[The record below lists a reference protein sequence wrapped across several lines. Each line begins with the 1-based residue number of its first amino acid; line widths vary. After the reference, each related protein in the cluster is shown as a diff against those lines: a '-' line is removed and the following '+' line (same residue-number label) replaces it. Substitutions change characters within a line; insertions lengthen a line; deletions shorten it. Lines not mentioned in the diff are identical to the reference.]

1 MRNAWKAVAASVE
14 SRLSHCQRKK
24 QENGR
29 KRTLPLKNV
38 RDFGELVKN
47 KRDFAR
53 KRFYTTKGDTDMRPL
68 REVYSDIINLKC
80 RKEIQKAYDAVR
92 DRYQVFEKKARKIA
106 EDTRMSMVRDRMQAL
121 VQQGVMM
128 STLSGEE
135 VMEESQKRIDKECT
149 QELAAVREANTEF
162 MRVWGKALLE
172 YPEESVR
179 ICQLGWNVGEE
190 LKRNDIQYLNK
201 EKMWNGPDTE

>member
-1 MRNAWKAVAASVE
+1 
-14 SRLSHCQRKK
+14 
-24 QENGR
+24 
-29 KRTLPLKNV
+29 
-38 RDFGELVKN
+38 
-47 KRDFAR
+47 
-53 KRFYTTKGDTDMRPL
+53 MRPL
-68 REVYSDIINLKC
+68 REVYSDITNLKC
-80 RKEIQKAYDAVR
+80 RKEIQKVYDVVR
-92 DRYQVFEKKARKIA
+92 DRYQVFAKKAQEIV
-106 EDTRMSMVRDRMQAL
+106 EDTQMSMMLDRMQEL
-121 VQQGVMM
+121 VQQGKMM
-128 STLSGEE
+128 NMLSEEE
-135 VMEESQKRIDKECT
+135 VMEESQKRLDKECT

>member
-1 MRNAWKAVAASVE
+1 
-14 SRLSHCQRKK
+14 
-24 QENGR
+24 
-29 KRTLPLKNV
+29 
-38 RDFGELVKN
+38 
-47 KRDFAR
+47 
-53 KRFYTTKGDTDMRPL
+53 
-68 REVYSDIINLKC
+68 
-80 RKEIQKAYDAVR
+80 
-92 DRYQVFEKKARKIA
+92 
-106 EDTRMSMVRDRMQAL
+106 MSMVRDRMQAL

-135 VMEESQKRIDKECT
+135 VMEESQKRLDKECT
-149 QELAAVREANTEF
+149 QELAAVREVNTEF

>member
-1 MRNAWKAVAASVE
+1 
-14 SRLSHCQRKK
+14 
-24 QENGR
+24 
-29 KRTLPLKNV
+29 
-38 RDFGELVKN
+38 
-47 KRDFAR
+47 
-53 KRFYTTKGDTDMRPL
+53 MRPL
-68 REVYSDIINLKC
+68 REVYSDITNLKC

-135 VMEESQKRIDKECT
+135 VMGESQKRIDKECT

-201 EKMWNGPDTE
+201 EKMWNGPDME